1 LHRKSAS
8 PPTAQSEGFIKR
20 RSTVGAEGGRSSLHE
35 RRSFSKMNARV
46 NWRQIPW
53 EAVNDNISRKVVIGE
68 RLMMIYYRFQPFQQW
83 PTETHAAEQCG
94 YILKG
99 KIILRLDDGKQEL
112 QLGPGDGYLI
122 ASNRAH
128 SWQVLDEEVQL
139 VDVFSPPRKELIHDK
154 YAPMAHC

>member
-1 LHRKSAS
+1 
-8 PPTAQSEGFIKR
+8 
-20 RSTVGAEGGRSSLHE
+20 
-35 RRSFSKMNARV
+35 MNARV

-53 EAVNDNISRKVVIGE
+53 EVVSDNISRKMVIGE

-83 PTETHAAEQCG
+83 PTETHAAEQGG

-99 KIILRLDDGKQEL
+99 KIILKLDNGKQEL

-128 SWQVLDEEVQL
+128 SWQVLDEEVLL
-139 VDVFSPPRKELIHDK
+139 VDVFSPPRNELIDNK
-154 YAPMAHC
+154 YAPLAHS

>member
-1 LHRKSAS
+1 
-8 PPTAQSEGFIKR
+8 
-20 RSTVGAEGGRSSLHE
+20 
-35 RRSFSKMNARV
+35 MNARV

-53 EAVNDNISRKVVIGE
+53 EAVNDNISRKMVIGE
-68 RLMMIYYRFQPFQQW
+68 RLMMIYYRFQPFQEW
-83 PTETHAAEQCG
+83 PLETHAAEQSG

-122 ASNRAH
+122 ASNRGH

-139 VDVFSPPRKELIHDK
+139 VDIFSPPRKELITDK